1 MQIQRNSSERTA
13 RFFRAAVFAI
23 FSIALCALQAKA
35 QHPKLVGTWT
45 AKADIML
52 ELGAKVVKV
61 PREISIKID
70 KINGTF
76 FTGSRTWKALTDD
89 PGYVTNANV
98 LGATEPFI
106 GTIESD
112 GVTLRLVETDDFA

>member
-1 MQIQRNSSERTA
+1 
-13 RFFRAAVFAI
+13 
-23 FSIALCALQAKA
+23 
-35 QHPKLVGTWT
+35 
-45 AKADIML
+45 ML

-61 PREISIKID
+61 PRELSIKID
-70 KINGTF
+70 KIDGKF